1 MPITTAVM
9 IILDLLSIVFFV
21 SLYNLIN
28 LSSGVLPL
36 FIEFLPIMY
45 VTELIYK

>member
-9 IILDLLSIVFFV
+9 IILDLLSIVFFA

-28 LSSGVLPL
+28 LSSDVLLL
-36 FIEFLPIMY
+36 FIDFLLLMY
-45 VTELIYK
+45 VTLLIYK